1 LPAVKTLK
9 EDPLPLA
16 AFALSLALQQ
26 APTAPPGRIAPGIQ
40 DPKELYEKAKCV
52 TCHGEDGRGDTDKG
66 RKLKVPDFTSAK
78 WSEETSDKEILQTIR
93 NGTKDKKGNV
103 RMPGYR
109 TKLTPGQIKALAAYV
124 RGFARK

>member
-1 LPAVKTLK
+1 
-9 EDPLPLA
+9 LPLA

-26 APTAPPGRIAPGIQ
+26 APTASPGRIAPGIQ

-103 RMPGYR
+103 RMPAYR

-124 RGFARK
+124 RSFANK